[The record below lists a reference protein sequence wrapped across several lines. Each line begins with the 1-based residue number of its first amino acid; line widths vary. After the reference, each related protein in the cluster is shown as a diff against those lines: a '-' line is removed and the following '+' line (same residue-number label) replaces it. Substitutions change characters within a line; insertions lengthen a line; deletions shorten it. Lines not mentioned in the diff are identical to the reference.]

1 MLVKTEAVVLHSFKY
16 GENRLIA
23 DLFTREHGRLSFI
36 MNIPKTSKGR
46 LKKQLFQPLSLIDVE
61 CDLRP
66 NVQLQHLRDARM
78 LDPFSSIPFEPAKLA
93 ISLFIA
99 EFLYHALRGERESD
113 PQLFDYMT
121 NSIRWLDAATTGY
134 ANFHLAF
141 LMRLSRFLGF
151 YPLIKETSAKHLNS
165 NGAQEGAGAYFD
177 LRAGTFCSEVPQHHD
192 FLAPEEAAHIHTM
205 MRMDFQTMHLFRMNR
220 NDRNRCLDIMLTY
233 YQLHLPDFPELKSL
247 PVLQELFRE
256 T

>member
-78 LDPFSSIPFEPAKLA
+78 TDPFSSIPFEPAKLA

-99 EFLYHALRGERESD
+99 EFLYHALRGEREGNA
-113 PQLFDYMT
+113 QLFDYMT

-151 YPLIKETSAKHLNS
+151 YPLIKE
-165 NGAQEGAGAYFD
+165 EGARSDTYFD
-177 LRAGTFCSEVPQHHD
+177 LRAGTFCSEAPLHHD

-220 NDRNRCLDIMLTY
+220 NERNRCLDIMLTY

>member
-16 GENRLIA
+16 GENRLIV

-36 MNIPKTSKGR
+36 MSIPKTSKGR

-66 NVQLQHLRDARM
+66 SVQLQHLRDARM

-93 ISLFIA
+93 ISLFLA
-99 EFLYHALRGERESD
+99 EFLYYALRGERESD
-113 PQLFDYMT
+113 PMLFDYMT
-121 NSIRWLDAATTGY
+121 NSIRWLDTATTGY

-151 YPLIKETSAKHLNS
+151 YPNLSVEHSS
-165 NGAQEGAGAYFD
+165 FFD
-177 LRAGTFCSEVPQHHD
+177 LRAGTFCTEAPLHRE
-192 FLAPEEAAHIHTM
+192 FLAPEEAAHIQTM
-205 MRMDFQTMHLFRMNR
+205 MRMDFQTMHLFRMSR
-220 NDRNRCLDIMLTY
+220 HDRKRCLDVMLTY
-233 YQLHLPDFPELKSL
+233 YRLHLPEFPELKSL
-247 PVLQELFRE
+247 PVLQELFDE
-256 T
+256 KCL